1 MEQMSKDGRLCF
13 LSFASMA
20 LFSLQVELEFIGGF
34 LFSDF
39 FFFFTYCNE
48 EIHRTEKG

>member
-13 LSFASMA
+13 LSSASVA
-20 LFSLQVELEFIGGF
+20 LFSLQVELEFRSGF
-34 LFSDF
+34 PFSDVF
-39 FFFFTYCNE
+39 FCTCCNE